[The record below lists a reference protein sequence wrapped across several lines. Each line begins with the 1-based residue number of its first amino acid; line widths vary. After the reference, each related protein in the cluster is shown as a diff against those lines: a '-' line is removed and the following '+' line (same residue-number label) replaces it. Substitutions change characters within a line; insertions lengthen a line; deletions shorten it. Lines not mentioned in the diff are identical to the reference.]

1 MIEHRPRVALAASL
15 ALCASLAAAPST
27 SDAFCGF
34 YVAGSNARLLNRATM
49 VVLMRDGARTVL
61 SMQNT
66 YEGPPEDF
74 ALVIPVPVV
83 LSRDNVRTLPKDV
96 FDRVDQVAAPR
107 LVEYWEQD
115 PCPSPERGMG
125 FGALGSTGAGGRF
138 GSSLGGGL
146 ARGNL
151 GVRVEARF
159 EVGEYDVV
167 ILSARDSSG
176 LDTWLRQERYH
187 IPEGAEPL
195 LAPYVR
201 AGMKFFVAKVNAQR
215 VRFEQGRAQLSP
227 LRFHYD
233 SESFALPVRLGLMNS
248 PGAQDLVVHVLSPS
262 QRFEAAN
269 RPNVTIPTNLDV
281 NETVKGRFAEF
292 YAALF
297 DRTLERNPG
306 AVVTEYAWS
315 ARSCD
320 PCPVPP
326 LTDPDLATL
335 GADVLPSTAAVFAPN
350 APMIT
355 GLPRVRATLPQVRGP
370 MNPEVIRRVV
380 LRNINQRN
388 FCYEQAIVS
397 NPALAGQR
405 TISFTIDP
413 QGAVTESTIGR
424 TTPASAT
431 LDRCLANAVRR
442 FRFPADAERSTVA
455 LPLSLTLEN
464 PGLHRG
470 FRPRLPAFVLTRLHA
485 RYGRELS
492 DDLVFRE
499 AQPIQGGRER
509 RDPTTGSLEQGA
521 QSSLFGENNFQA
533 RYAIRHP
540 WTGPIACANPRRG
553 VWGGPP
559 PGVEGSTTAQAAR
572 GLAFAPRGAI
582 QLDRALGP
590 ASSAAATADAAVPHH
605 VDASVTAAPNA
616 AAPRGRLGCSIANAP
631 APPAGAP
638 AALFVWAAAALS
650 ALVRKRPRDQA

>member
-1 MIEHRPRVALAASL
+1 MNEHRPGVALGASL
-15 ALCASLAAAPST
+15 ALCASLVAVPSS

-115 PCPSPERGMG
+115 PCPADEGRIGMG
-125 FGALGSTGAGGRF
+125 AIGSSGSGAGF
-138 GSSLGGGL
+138 GSGLGGVM
-146 ARGNL
+146 RDNL
-151 GVRVEARF
+151 GVRIEARF

-306 AVVTEYAWS
+306 AVVTEYAWTAS
-315 ARSCD
+315 SCD

-326 LTDPDLATL
+326 LTAPDLATL

-350 APMIT
+350 APVLA

-370 MNPEVIRRVV
+370 MAPEVIRRVV
-380 LRNINQRN
+380 LRNVGQLN
-388 FCYEQAIVS
+388 FCFERAVVS
-397 NPALAGQR
+397 NPTLAGQR
-405 TISFTIDP
+405 TLSFTIDP
-413 QGAVTESTIGR
+413 QGLVTESAIGR
-424 TTPASAT
+424 TAPASAT
-431 LDRCLANAVRR
+431 LDTCLATVVRR
-442 FRFPADAERSTVA
+442 FRFPTEAQRSTVV

-464 PGLHRG
+464 RGLYRG
-470 FRPRLPAFVLTRLHA
+470 FRPSLPGFVLTRLHA

-499 AQPIQGGRER
+499 AQPLQGGREA
-509 RDPTTGSLEQGA
+509 RDATGSLEQGA
-521 QSSLFGENNFQA
+521 QTSLFGGNNFQA

-559 PGVEGSTTAQAAR
+559 PGVAGSTTAQAAR

-582 QLDRALGP
+582 QLDRAFGQARP
-590 ASSAAATADAAVPHH
+590 AAESADAAVPNL

-616 AAPRGRLGCSIANAP
+616 ASPPGRLRCSIASAP
-631 APPAGAP
+631 AAPNDAP
-638 AALFVWAAAALS
+638 AALFVWTAVALS
-650 ALVRKRPRDQA
+650 ALVRKRPRDEA